1 MARHEERGTTLIELL
16 VVLVLI
22 ALVSGLVGP
31 AIGARID
38 NISLQSTAT
47 DLASQLRK
55 AQALARAEQVPIVAV
70 YANQEFRFLKQSK
83 EVGSFKLPTAI
94 TLVSDAGA
102 FVFLPTGQILA
113 PHAIEL
119 ENARGRRVR
128 IDVSSL
134 KGIAVQTVVAS

>member
-1 MARHEERGTTLIELL
+1 MRSHDSRGTTLIELL

-38 NISLQSTAT
+38 SVLLRNTAI

-55 AQALARAEQVPIVAV
+55 AQALARVEQTPIVAI
-70 YANQEFRFLKQSK
+70 YANQEFRFLKRSR
-83 EVGSFKLPTAI
+83 EVANFKLPSAVSP
-94 TLVSDAGA
+94 VSDIGA
-102 FVFLPTGQILA
+102 FVFLPSGQIVA
-113 PHAIEL
+113 PGVIEL

-128 IDVSSL
+128 IDADTL
-134 KGIAVQTVVAS
+134 KGIVVS